1 MSATELTLVRVYLTE
16 GHDGINEVVTWLQ
29 NDSGVHGFTLFR
41 GVAGLGSS
49 GQLHTASLLDLSSS
63 LPMVIEFFDKPDRIS
78 HIVEQ
83 LQTFVD
89 PDHIISW
96 PVKSGI

>member
-1 MSATELTLVRVYLTE
+1 
-16 GHDGINEVVTWLQ
+16 
-29 NDSGVHGFTLFR
+29 
-41 GVAGLGSS
+41 
-49 GQLHTASLLDLSSS
+49 
-63 LPMVIEFFDKPDRIS
+63 MVIEFFDKPDRIS

>member
-1 MSATELTLVRVYLTE
+1 MSSTELTLVRVYLTE
-16 GHDGINEVVTWLQ
+16 GHDGINEVVNWLQ

-49 GQLHTASLLDLSSS
+49 GHLHTASLLDLSSS
-63 LPMVIEFFDKPDRIS
+63 LPMVIEFFDQPDRIN

-83 LQTFVD
+83 LQTFVN